1 MTLKNT
7 TFASEIIVEII
18 VQCYYQSMAIIL
30 NDNEWAARIS
40 WTGAPSITTS
50 ADHDGGGIHLA
61 IQLVAL
67 IVGCHR
73 DINLLQGSGCFG
85 RFWITESAPTSG
97 SGNSTLVCGFH
108 VGREACGA
116 HFAGEID
123 SLRQTKDGIV
133 IVMVEHWNS
142 FVVVGVLDEYW
153 NSLIVVGVLDDLSNR
168 QRIELG
174 VTFVKRPLASVVLPN
189 VYLDLGCLDVK
200 TSTSIL
206 NAVGCG
212 EDVGGGDEGS
222 SARHVLWFSIHWHCS
237 SLSIG
242 WETKV
247 GSHQL
252 LSLHE
257 QSHLSKDIVTYFS
270 WS

>member
-7 TFASEIIVEII
+7 TFASEIILEIF
-18 VQCYYQSMAIIL
+18 VQFYYQSMAIIL
-30 NDNEWAARIS
+30 NDNERAARIS
-40 WTGAPSITTS
+40 TTSAHSITTG
-50 ADHDGGGIHLA
+50 ADHDGGGLEW
-61 IQLVAL
+61 IQLLAL
-67 IVGCHR
+67 RVGCHR
-73 DINLLQGSGCFG
+73 DINLLQGNGFFG
-85 RFWITESAPTSG
+85 RSWITESAPTSG
-97 SGNSTLVCGFH
+97 SGDSTLVCGFH
-108 VGREACGA
+108 VSREACGSD
-116 HFAGEID
+116 FAGEIN
-123 SLRQTKDGIV
+123 SPRQTKDGIV
-133 IVMVEHWNS
+133 IVM
-142 FVVVGVLDEYW
+142 FVR
-153 NSLIVVGVLDDLSNR
+153 NIVVGVLDDLSNR

-222 SARHVLWFSIHWHCS
+222 SAQNVSGFRIHWQCS
-237 SLSIG
+237 SLSID

>member
-1 MTLKNT
+1 
-7 TFASEIIVEII
+7 
-18 VQCYYQSMAIIL
+18 MAIIL

-50 ADHDGGGIHLA
+50 ADHDGGGIPLA

-73 DINLLQGSGCFG
+73 DINLLQGNGCFG
-85 RFWITESAPTSG
+85 RFSITELAPTSG
-97 SGNSTLVCGFH
+97 SGDSTLVCGFH
-108 VGREACGA
+108 VSREACGT

-133 IVMVEHWNS
+133 IVMVVRN
-142 FVVVGVLDEYW
+142 
-153 NSLIVVGVLDDLSNR
+153 IVVGVLDDLSNR

-174 VTFVKRPLASVVLPN
+174 VTFVFTFASVVLPN
-189 VYLDLGCLDVK
+189 VHLDLDSTDLAVK
-200 TSTSIL
+200 INTSIS
-206 NAVGCG
+206 NAVGCS

-222 SARHVLWFSIHWHCS
+222 SAQNVSGFRIHWQCS
-237 SLSIG
+237 SLSID

-247 GSHQL
+247 GSHQH

>member
-7 TFASEIIVEII
+7 TFASEIILEII
-18 VQCYYQSMAIIL
+18 VQFYYQSMAIIL

-40 WTGAPSITTS
+40 TTSAHSITTS
-50 ADHDGGGIHLA
+50 ADHDGGGLEW

-67 IVGCHR
+67 IVGFHR
-73 DINLLQGSGCFG
+73 DINLLQGNGFFG

-97 SGNSTLVCGFH
+97 SGDSTLVCGFH
-108 VGREACGA
+108 VSREACGT
-116 HFAGEID
+116 HFAGEIH

-200 TSTSIL
+200 TTKSIM
-206 NAVGCG
+206 NTVGCG

-222 SARHVLWFSIHWHCS
+222 SAQ
-237 SLSIG
+237 
-242 WETKV
+242 TV
-247 GSHQL
+247 G
-252 LSLHE
+252 
-257 QSHLSKDIVTYFS
+257 I
-270 WS
+270 

>member
-1 MTLKNT
+1 M
-7 TFASEIIVEII
+7 EII

-108 VGREACGA
+108 VSREACGT
-116 HFAGEID
+116 HFAGEIH

-133 IVMVEHWNS
+133 IVMVVRN
-142 FVVVGVLDEYW
+142 
-153 NSLIVVGVLDDLSNR
+153 IVVGVLDDLSNR
-168 QRIELG
+168 QRIKLG
-174 VTFVKRPLASVVLPN
+174 VTFVFTFASVVLPN
-189 VYLDLGCLDVK
+189 VHLDLDSTELEVK
-200 TSTSIL
+200 INTSIL

-212 EDVGGGDEGS
+212 EDVGGRDEGS
-222 SARHVLWFSIHWHCS
+222 SAQFVSCVNMH
-237 SLSIG
+237 
-242 WETKV
+242 T
-247 GSHQL
+247 
-252 LSLHE
+252 
-257 QSHLSKDIVTYFS
+257 QSHLSQILRTS
-270 WS
+270 A

>member
-30 NDNEWAARIS
+30 NDNERAARIS
-40 WTGAPSITTS
+40 TTSAHSITTG
-50 ADHDGGGIHLA
+50 ADHDGGGLEW
-61 IQLVAL
+61 IQLLAL
-67 IVGCHR
+67 RVGCHR
-73 DINLLQGSGCFG
+73 DINLLQGNGFFG

-97 SGNSTLVCGFH
+97 SGDSTLVCGFH
-108 VGREACGA
+108 VSREACGT
-116 HFAGEID
+116 HFAGEIH

-133 IVMVEHWNS
+133 IVMVVRN
-142 FVVVGVLDEYW
+142 
-153 NSLIVVGVLDDLSNR
+153 IVVGVLDDLSNR

-174 VTFVKRPLASVVLPN
+174 VTFVFTFASVVLPN
-189 VYLDLGCLDVK
+189 VHLDLDSTDLEVK
-200 TSTSIL
+200 INTSIS
-206 NAVGCG
+206 NAVGCS

-222 SARHVLWFSIHWHCS
+222 SAQNVSGFRIHWQCS
-237 SLSIG
+237 SLSID

>member
-1 MTLKNT
+1 
-7 TFASEIIVEII
+7 
-18 VQCYYQSMAIIL
+18 MAIIL

-40 WTGAPSITTS
+40 WTGAPSITTG
-50 ADHDGGGIHLA
+50 ADHDGGGLEW
-61 IQLVAL
+61 IQLLAL
-67 IVGCHR
+67 RVGCHR
-73 DINLLQGSGCFG
+73 DINLLQGNGFFG

-108 VGREACGA
+108 VSREACGS

-133 IVMVEHWNS
+133 IVMVVRN
-142 FVVVGVLDEYW
+142 
-153 NSLIVVGVLDDLSNR
+153 IVVGVLDDLSNR

-189 VYLDLGCLDVK
+189 VYLDLGCLDVN
-200 TSTSIL
+200 SSVSIN

-252 LSLHE
+252 LCLHT
-257 QSHLSKDIVTYFS
+257 QSHLSKHIVTNFS
-270 WS
+270 WC